1 MSRTAS
7 RTSSRGLRNSD
18 GLPRTAGV
26 GLIILAGLIYLLVT
40 PEYYGFA
47 AYPGLLVFAN
57 FAGAM
62 ASAVVFI
69 RGRNGVGCSGS

>member
-1 MSRTAS
+1 MSRTAN
-7 RTSSRGLRNSD
+7 RTSSGGLRNSD
-18 GLPRTAGV
+18 GLRTVGV

-57 FAGAM
+57 FAGTM
-62 ASAVVFI
+62 ASAVGFI
-69 RGRNGVGCSGS
+69 RGRDGIGCSGS